1 MVNRLRDLL
10 EAVRHNASASAVLM
24 LAAVMILATVATSSF
39 LLADLRQ
46 QELRA
51 ARGQIASLSRILA
64 EQTART
70 FEGVTLTMRGT
81 RERISDDIGRNF
93 ELDSFPIHLLLK
105 ARADSLPQVRSLF
118 VISSDGY
125 GVNSSRPDFIRD
137 LSVKERSFYRYF
149 AEGGTSDQFISP
161 PEQARIDGMWTYYL
175 SMRLLDAQGKLRG
188 ILVASISIDHFES
201 LYNDIAL
208 DFGARVRLLNED
220 GILLTG
226 KPHDENSL
234 GKRVTR
240 DGVLT
245 DLQQKPAGT
254 LIETHEESAAGTS
267 YLAFR
272 KVADYPLLIAV
283 NIDQERALTNWR
295 RISRPIIVGVAG
307 GLLFILTITLLMVR
321 NLLRKGALEAALKAS
336 DEQLRHLVQ
345 SVEDAI
351 VIVDSAKKIVLFNH
365 GAETMFS
372 LPAEQAI
379 GADVEQLLRHC
390 QSQPQS
396 ASLLDYLE
404 QGWRAEAGLALMASV
419 ELLRNG
425 EAFPV
430 EMSLST
436 TTFHGEI
443 LLTAIF
449 RDLTERQRAE
459 RALLESNRQLHQLS
473 AALENVR
480 EEERSRI
487 SREIHDELGQFLTG
501 IRMEVSWL
509 GSRQAGK
516 NDELAGRLSSIK
528 GQIDQT
534 ISAVR
539 RISSELRPLVLDDL
553 GLAAAAS
560 WYVDQVAARTGL
572 TITLT
577 LPDDELPQGSPIA
590 TALFRVL
597 QESLTNITR
606 HAQAS
611 HVQID
616 LRLADDRWMLSIR
629 DNGCGFQLA
638 EQSHSGIGLI
648 GMRERVQ
655 ILHGSLSI
663 VTAPGS
669 GTLVEATVPFEKKM
683 EDDNAKNRGVVSG

>member
-1 MVNRLRDLL
+1 MVNRVPGLL
-10 EAVRHNASASAVLM
+10 ETIRRNSSASAVLM
-24 LAAVMILATVATSSF
+24 LAAMMILATVATSVI

-51 ARGQIASLSRILA
+51 ARVQIASLSRILA
-64 EQTART
+64 EQTTRT

-118 VISSDGY
+118 IISPDGL
-125 GVNSSRPDFIRD
+125 GINSSRPDFLRN
-137 LSVKERSFYRYF
+137 LSVKERSFFRYF
-149 AEGGTSDQFISP
+149 ADGGTSELFISP
-161 PEQARIDGMWTYYL
+161 PEQARIDGQWTYYL
-175 SMRLLDAQGKLRG
+175 SMRLLDAKGKLRG
-188 ILVASISIDHFES
+188 ILVASISINHFES

-234 GKRVTR
+234 GKRFTP
-240 DGVLT
+240 DGILAQ
-245 DLQQKPAGT
+245 LRQNPAGG
-254 LIETHEESAAGTS
+254 LVETVEETVAGST

-272 KVADYPLLIAV
+272 KVADYPLVVAV
-283 NIDQERALTNWR
+283 SIDQERALTAWR
-295 RISRPIIVGVAG
+295 RVSRPILIGVAG
-307 GLLFILTITLLMVR
+307 GLLFILATTLLMVR
-321 NLLRKGALEAALKAS
+321 SLLRKGALESALKES
-336 DEQLRHLVQ
+336 DERLRHLVQ
-345 SVEDAI
+345 SVKDAI
-351 VIVDSAKKIVLFNH
+351 VIVDSGKKVVLFNS
-365 GAETMFS
+365 GAEAMFG
-372 LPAEQAI
+372 LPAEKAI
-379 GADVEQLLRHC
+379 GADVLELLADS
-390 QSQPQS
+390 QSRPQGGG
-396 ASLLDYLE
+396 LVDYLE
-404 QGWRAEAGLALMASV
+404 QGWHAESGRALMGSL

-425 EAFPV
+425 EMFPV

-436 TTFHGEI
+436 TTFHGET

-449 RDLTERQRAE
+449 RDLTERRRAE
-459 RALLESNRQLHQLS
+459 RALRESNRQLQEVS

-509 GSRQAGK
+509 ASRQVGK
-516 NDELAGRLSSIK
+516 NDELAGRLGSIK
-528 GQIDQT
+528 GQIDQL

-572 TITLT
+572 SITLT

-606 HAQAS
+606 HALATR
-611 HVQID
+611 VQID
-616 LRLADDRWMLSIR
+616 LRLNDAHWTLSIQ
-629 DNGCGFQLA
+629 DDGCGFQLGKQNQA
-638 EQSHSGIGLI
+638 GIGLI

-655 ILHGSLSI
+655 ILHGTLSI
-663 VTAPGS
+663 VTTPGG
-669 GTLVEATVPFEKKM
+669 GTLVEATVPCDKTM
-683 EDDNAKNRGVVSG
+683 GDDNAKNRSAAGG

>member
-1 MVNRLRDLL
+1 MANRSRGLL
-10 EAVRHNASASAVLM
+10 EAVRHNSSASAVLM
-24 LAAVMILATVATSSF
+24 LAAVMILATVTTTAF

-64 EQTART
+64 EQTTRT

-118 VISSDGY
+118 VISSDGL
-125 GVNSSRPDFIRD
+125 GINSSRPDFIRN
-137 LSVKERSFYRYF
+137 LSVTERSFYRYF
-149 AEGGTSDQFISP
+149 ADGGTNDQYISP
-161 PEQARIDGMWTYYL
+161 PEQARIDGLWTYYL
-175 SMRLLDAQGKLRG
+175 SMRLSDAQGKLRG

-208 DFGARVRLLNED
+208 DFGARVRLLNEE
-220 GILLTG
+220 GILLSG
-226 KPHDENSL
+226 KPHDGNSL
-234 GKRVTR
+234 GKQVAP
-240 DGVLT
+240 GSVLA

-254 LIETHEESAAGTS
+254 LIETSEESAAGTS
-267 YLAFR
+267 YLALR
-272 KVADYPLLIAV
+272 KVADYPLVIAV
-283 NIDQERALTNWR
+283 NIDQERALATWR
-295 RISRPIIVGVAG
+295 RISRPIIAGVAG
-307 GLLFILTITLLMVR
+307 GLAFILVITVLMVR
-321 NLLRKGALEAALKAS
+321 NLLRKGALESALKES

-351 VIVDSAKKIVLFNH
+351 VIVDSGKKIVLFNR
-365 GAETMFS
+365 GAETMFG
-372 LPAEQAI
+372 LPAGQAI
-379 GADVEQLLRHC
+379 GADVEDLLRRC

-396 ASLLDYLE
+396 ARLLDYLE
-404 QGWRAEAGLALMASV
+404 KGWRAEAGLALMGSV
-419 ELLRNG
+419 ELRRNG

-459 RALLESNRQLHQLS
+459 QALLESNRQLHQLS

-487 SREIHDELGQFLTG
+487 SREIHDELGQLLTG
-501 IRMEVSWL
+501 IRMEISWL
-509 GSRQAGK
+509 GSRLAGK
-516 NDELAGRLSSIK
+516 NDELADKLGAIK

-534 ISAVR
+534 IAAVR

-572 TITLT
+572 AITLT
-577 LPDDELPQGSPIA
+577 LPDAELPQGSLIA
-590 TALFRVL
+590 TALFRIL
-597 QESLTNITR
+597 QESLTNVSR

-611 HVQID
+611 HVAID
-616 LRLADDRWMLSIR
+616 LRQVDEQWILAIR

-638 EQSHSGIGLI
+638 ERSHAGIGLI

-655 ILHGSLSI
+655 ILHGSLAI
-663 VTAPGS
+663 VSTPGE
-669 GTLVEATVPFEKKM
+669 GTLVEATVPFDKKM
-683 EDDNAKNRGVVSG
+683 EDDNAKDRGVVSG

>member
-1 MVNRLRDLL
+1 MVNRSRGLL
-10 EAVRHNASASAVLM
+10 EDVRQNSSARAVLM
-24 LAAVMILATVATSSF
+24 LAAVMILATVATTFF

-46 QELRA
+46 QELGA

-64 EQTART
+64 EQTTRT

-81 RERISDDIGRNF
+81 RERLSDDIGRHF

-105 ARADSLPQVRSLF
+105 ARADNLPQVRSLF
-118 VISSDGY
+118 VIDGEGY
-125 GVNSSRPDFIRD
+125 GVNSSRPDFIRK

-149 AEGGTSDQFISP
+149 AEGGSGDQFISP
-161 PEQARIDGMWTYYL
+161 PEPARIDGQWTYYL
-175 SMRLLDAQGKLRG
+175 SMRLLDARGKLRG

-208 DFGARVRLLNED
+208 DFGARVRLLNEE

-234 GKRVTR
+234 GQRFTA
-240 DGVLT
+240 DGILA
-245 DLQQKPAGT
+245 DLRQKPAGT
-254 LIETHEESAAGTS
+254 LLESSEESAAGTR

-272 KVADYPLLIAV
+272 KVADYPLAIAV
-283 NIDQERALTNWR
+283 SIDQERVLTTWR
-295 RISRPIIVGVAG
+295 RIARPIVAGVAG
-307 GLLFILTITLLMVR
+307 GLLFILAITLLMVR
-321 NLLRKGALEAALKAS
+321 NLLRKGALEAALKES

-351 VIVDSAKKIVLFNH
+351 VIVDSEKKIVLFNR
-365 GAETMFS
+365 GAETMFG
-372 LPAEQAI
+372 LAAGQAI
-379 GADVEQLLRHC
+379 GADVEVLLRRC

-404 QGWRAEAGLALMASV
+404 QAWRGEAGLALVASV
-419 ELLRNG
+419 ELLRKG
-425 EAFPV
+425 ETFPV

-436 TTFHGEI
+436 TRFHGEI
-443 LLTAIF
+443 FLTAIL

-459 RALLESNRQLHQLS
+459 RALLESNRQLHKLS

-501 IRMEVSWL
+501 IRMEIAWL
-509 GSRQAGK
+509 GRRQAGK
-516 NDELAGRLSSIK
+516 NDELAGRLASIK

-560 WYVDQVAARTGL
+560 WYVDQVAARSSL
-572 TITLT
+572 VIALS

-606 HAQAS
+606 HARAS
-611 HVQID
+611 HVDID
-616 LRLADDRWMLSIR
+616 LRLADGRWILAIR

-655 ILHGSLSI
+655 ILHGSLAI
-663 VTAPGS
+663 VTTPGA
-669 GTLVEATVPFEKKM
+669 GTLVEATVPFDKKM
-683 EDDNAKNRGVVSG
+683 EDDNAKDRGLVSG

>member
-1 MVNRLRDLL
+1 MVNRVRGLL
-10 EAVRHNASASAVLM
+10 DTVRRNSSASAVLM
-24 LAAVMILATVATSSF
+24 LAAMMILATSATAIF
-39 LLADLRQ
+39 LLADLRH

-64 EQTART
+64 EQTTRT

-81 RERISDDIGRNF
+81 RERISDNIGRNF

-118 VISSDGY
+118 VIDNNGI
-125 GVNSSRPDFIRD
+125 GVNSSRTDFIRN
-137 LSVKERSFYRYF
+137 LSVKERSFFRYF
-149 AEGGTSDQFISP
+149 ADGGTSDLFISP
-161 PEQARIDGMWTYYL
+161 PEQARIDGQWTYYL
-175 SMRLLDAQGKLRG
+175 SMRLLDAKGKLRG

-208 DFGARVRLLNED
+208 DFGARVRLLNEN

-226 KPHDENSL
+226 KPYDENSL
-234 GKRVTR
+234 GKMFA
-240 DGVLT
+240 
-245 DLQQKPAGT
+245 P
-254 LIETHEESAAGTS
+254 ESIQAELRQNAAGSLVETVEEAATGTT

-272 KVADYPLLIAV
+272 KVADYPLV
-283 NIDQERALTNWR
+283 VTVSIDQERALTTWR
-295 RISRPIIVGVAG
+295 RVSRPIVIGVAG
-307 GLLFILTITLLMVR
+307 GLLFILATTLLMVR
-321 NLLRKGALEAALKAS
+321 SLLRKGALESALKES
-336 DEQLRHLVQ
+336 DERLRHLVQ
-345 SVEDAI
+345 SVRDAI
-351 VIVDSAKKIVLFNH
+351 VIVDSGKKVVLFNS
-365 GAETMFS
+365 GAETMFG
-372 LPAEQAI
+372 LTTEQAI
-379 GADVEQLLRHC
+379 GANVVELLADC
-390 QSQPQS
+390 QSQVQHD
-396 ASLLDYLE
+396 SLFDYLE
-404 QGWRAEAGLALMASV
+404 QGWHAESGRSRMANL

-436 TTFHGEI
+436 TTFRGEI

-459 RALLESNRQLHQLS
+459 RALHESNRQLQEVS

-509 GSRQAGK
+509 ASRQVGK
-516 NDELAGRLSSIK
+516 NDELAGRLGSIK
-528 GQIDQT
+528 GQIDQM

-560 WYVDQVAARTGL
+560 WYVDQVASRTGL
-572 TITLT
+572 SISLS
-577 LPDDELPQGSPIA
+577 LPEDELPQGSPIA

-606 HAQAS
+606 HAQATR
-611 HVQID
+611 VQIA
-616 LRLADDRWMLSIR
+616 LRHSNEHWTLSIH
-629 DNGCGFQLA
+629 DDGCGFQLG
-638 EQSHSGIGLI
+638 QQKQMGIGLI

-655 ILHGSLSI
+655 ILHGTLSV
-663 VTAPGS
+663 VTTPGG
-669 GTLVEATVPFEKKM
+669 GTRIEATVPCDKKM
-683 EDDNAKNRGVVSG
+683 GDDNAEDRSVAGG

>member
-1 MVNRLRDLL
+1 MFNRLRGLL
-10 EAVRHNASASAVLM
+10 ETVRHNSSASAVLM
-24 LAAVMILATVATSSF
+24 LAALVIFATVATSAF

-51 ARGQIASLSRILA
+51 ARLQIASLSRILA
-64 EQTART
+64 EQTTRT

-105 ARADSLPQVRSLF
+105 ARADSLPQVRSMF
-118 VISSDGY
+118 VIDRNGI
-125 GVNSSRPDFIRD
+125 GVNSSRPDFIRN
-137 LSVKERSFYRYF
+137 LSVKERSFFRYF
-149 AEGGTSDQFISP
+149 AEGGSSELFISP
-161 PEQARIDGMWTYYL
+161 PEQARIDGQWTYYM
-175 SMRLLDAQGKLRG
+175 SMRLLDSKGKLRG

-208 DFGARVRLLNED
+208 DFGARVRLLNEE

-226 KPHDENSL
+226 RPYDENAL
-234 GKRVTR
+234 GKLFTPESIQAQLRQNAPGNLVEN
-240 DGVLT
+240 
-245 DLQQKPAGT
+245 
-254 LIETHEESAAGTS
+254 IEETAAGTN

-272 KVADYPLLIAV
+272 KVADYPLV
-283 NIDQERALTNWR
+283 VTVSIDQERALTTWR
-295 RISRPIIVGVAG
+295 RVSRPIVIGVAG
-307 GLLFILTITLLMVR
+307 GLVFILVTTLLMLR
-321 NLLRKGALEAALKAS
+321 SLLRKGALESALKES
-336 DEQLRHLVQ
+336 DERLRHLVQ
-345 SVEDAI
+345 SVKDAI
-351 VIVDSAKKIVLFNH
+351 IIIDSGKKIVLFNS
-365 GAETMFS
+365 GAETLFG
-372 LPAEQAI
+372 LPTENAI
-379 GADVEQLLRHC
+379 GANVRELLANS
-390 QSQPQS
+390 QSQPPHD
-396 ASLLDYLE
+396 SLFAYFE
-404 QGWRAEAGLALMASV
+404 QGWQAESGRALMANL

-425 EAFPV
+425 EVIPV

-436 TTFHGEI
+436 TIFRGET

-459 RALLESNRQLHQLS
+459 RALRESNQQLQEVS

-487 SREIHDELGQFLTG
+487 SREIHDELGQFLSG

-509 GSRQAGK
+509 ASRQAGK
-516 NDELAGRLSSIK
+516 NDELAGRLGSIK
-528 GQIDQT
+528 GQIDQM

-553 GLAAAAS
+553 GFAAAAS
-560 WYVDQVAARTGL
+560 WYVDQVAARSGL
-572 TITLT
+572 AITLA
-577 LPDDELPQGSPIA
+577 LPEDELPPGSPHA

-611 HVQID
+611 SVRIA
-616 LRLADDRWMLSIR
+616 LRKTEDRWTLSIQ
-629 DNGCGFQLA
+629 DDGCGFQLEKQKRA
-638 EQSHSGIGLI
+638 GIGLI

-655 ILHGSLSI
+655 VLHGNLSI
-663 VTAPGS
+663 VTTPGG
-669 GTLVEATVPFEKKM
+669 GTLIEATVPSDETM
-683 EDDNAKNRGVVSG
+683 GDDNAKDRSVAGR